1 MATERMSSRERVSRA
16 FDHKEPDRVP
26 IDFGSKGS
34 GLGLLAYEEF
44 KRELG
49 VESETEVLDKRL
61 GLAVIEAKILNRFN
75 VDTRYVY
82 MRASTSWDPQAD
94 PQNDTFLDEWGATL
108 RRPDGGFYYDHV
120 EFPIKEA
127 SIDAIRAHKWPDPS
141 DKSRVAGAAEE
152 AKRYHEQGYAV
163 GTYLK
168 GIWETSWIVR
178 GIENCMSDM
187 YLNKDFYHHL
197 LDQVA
202 EVLIGELS
210 LFLDEVGPYLSFVCV
225 TEDLGTQLNLMIS
238 PQAYKEFM
246 RPRTTRI
253 FEVIKKKSNAKVAQH
268 SCGAIFP
275 LIPEL
280 IATGV
285 EILNPVQVSARG
297 MDTKLL
303 KGEYGDDLVFWG
315 GIDSQK
321 TLVDATAAEVE
332 EETKRVIGD
341 LAPGGG
347 YMIAP
352 THDIQNFTPSRNII
366 ALYEAANKYG
376 WY

>member
-1 MATERMSSRERVSRA
+1 MANNGMSSRERITRA
-16 FDHKEPDRVP
+16 FNHQEPDRVP
-26 IDFGSKGS
+26 IDFGSRGS
-34 GLGLLAYEEF
+34 GLGLLVYDEF

-49 VESETEVLDKRL
+49 VDSKTEILDKRL
-61 GLAVIEAKILNRFN
+61 GLAVIDEKILNRFN

-82 MRASTSWDPQAD
+82 MRASANWDPRAN
-94 PQNDTFLDEWGATL
+94 PQEDTFVDEWGATL
-108 RRPDGGFYYDHV
+108 KRPQGGFYYDHV

-127 SIDAIRAHKWPDPS
+127 TTEAINRHKWPDPS
-141 DKSRVAGAAEE
+141 DKSRVQGAAEE
-152 AKRYHEQGYAV
+152 AKRYYDQGYAV

-168 GIWETSWIVR
+168 GIWETTWIVR
-178 GIENCMSDM
+178 GIENCMTDM
-187 YLNKDFYHHL
+187 FLNKDFYHHL
-197 LDQVA
+197 LDKVA

-238 PQAYKEFM
+238 PQAYMEFIQ
-246 RPRTTRI
+246 PRSRQL
-253 FEVIKKKSNAKVAQH
+253 FEAIKKKSNAKVAQH

-280 IATGV
+280 IKSGI
-285 EILNPVQVSARG
+285 EMLNPIQVSARG

-303 KGEYGDDLVFWG
+303 KSEYGRDIIFWG

-321 TLVDATAAEVE
+321 TLISATPHEVE

-347 YMIAP
+347 YLIAP
-352 THDIQNFTPSRNII
+352 THDIQNFTPPANII
-366 ALYEAANKYG
+366 AFYEAANKYG